1 MARRKRLTLNDL
13 VHEVEE
19 WLKQE
24 PTSANRDLLAELLYL
39 VLDLAKRDLDR
50 GDLKVLVRSLREM
63 RRAFRLFAPYRS
75 VRKVSIFGS
84 ARVPESDPYYTL
96 AVEFSHRIVE
106 EGFMVI
112 TGAGEGIM
120 QAGHEGAGRAKS
132 IGVNIKLP
140 FEQVPNRFIQGDAKH
155 MPFHFFFTRK
165 VMFVKEGDAFVFFPG
180 GFGTHDEAV
189 EVLTLTQ
196 TGKSQIVPIV
206 MVDLPGRTYWIDWLD
221 FVKQRLLADGY
232 ISEED
237 LSFFRI
243 VDSSEAAVA
252 EIRRFYRNFHSYR
265 YVKRELVMRL
275 LEPPSP
281 ALLRALN
288 ENFRDILT
296 GEIRETPP
304 LEEEKDDPAALS
316 YPRVLV
322 PFNRRNF
329 GRLRQMIDVVNGEG

>member
-24 PTSANRDLLAELLYL
+24 PTSANQDLLAELLYL
-39 VLDLAKRDLDR
+39 VLDLAKRDFDR

-63 RRAFRLFAPYRS
+63 RRAFRLFAPYRA

-84 ARVPESDPYYTL
+84 ARVPESDPYYAL
-96 AVEFSHRIVE
+96 AVEFSRRIVE

-165 VMFVKEGDAFVFFPG
+165 LMFVKEGDAFVFFPG
-180 GFGTHDEAV
+180 GFGTHDEAI

-206 MVDLPGRTYWIDWLD
+206 MVDLPGRMYWIDWLD
-221 FVKQRLLADGY
+221 FVKARLLADGY

-243 VDSSEAAVA
+243 VDSAEAAVA

-275 LEPPSP
+275 LKAPSP

-296 GEIRETPP
+296 GEIRETGP
-304 LEEEKDDPAALS
+304 LQEEMDDPAALS
-316 YPRVLV
+316 YPRILV

>member
-275 LEPPSP
+275 LESPSP

>member
-1 MARRKRLTLNDL
+1 MARRKRLSLNDL
-13 VHEVEE
+13 VREVDG
-19 WLKQE
+19 WLKDE
-24 PTSANRDLLAELLYL
+24 PASPNQDLLAEMLYL
-39 VLDLAKRDLDR
+39 VLDLAKRDFDR

-84 ARVPESDPYYTL
+84 ARVPETDPYYAL
-96 AVEFSHRIVE
+96 AREFAQRIAE
-106 EGFMVI
+106 EDFMVI

-140 FEQVPNRFIQGDAKH
+140 FEQAPNRFIQGDAKH

-165 VMFVKEGDAFVFFPG
+165 LMFVKEGDAFVFFPG
-180 GFGTHDEAV
+180 GFGTHDEAI

-206 MVDLPGRTYWIDWLD
+206 MMDLPGRTYWRDWLA
-221 FVKQRLLADGY
+221 FVKDRLLADGY
-232 ISEED
+232 ISDED
-237 LSFFRI
+237 LSFFKI
-243 VDSSEAAVA
+243 VDGAEAAVA
-252 EIRRFYRNFHSYR
+252 EIKRFYRKFHSYR

-275 LEPPSP
+275 VEPPRSP
-281 ALLRALN
+281 LVAALN

-296 GEIRETPP
+296 GHIKETAP
-304 LEEEKDDPAALS
+304 LPDELDDPATLS
-316 YPRVLV
+316 YPRLLV

-329 GRLRQMIDVVNGEG
+329 GRLRQMIDVINDEV

>member
-24 PTSANRDLLAELLYL
+24 PTSANQDLLAELLYL

-140 FEQVPNRFIQGDAKH
+140 FEQLPNRFIQGDAKH

>member
-1 MARRKRLTLNDL
+1 MARKKKRSLNDL
-13 VHEVEE
+13 VREVEE
-19 WLKQE
+19 WLKDE
-24 PTSANRDLLAELLYL
+24 PKSTNHDILAELLYV
-39 VLDLAKRDLDR
+39 VLGLAKSDFDR

-63 RRAFRLFAPYRS
+63 RRAFRLFARYRG

-84 ARVPESDPYYTL
+84 ARVPESDPYYAL
-96 AVEFSHRIVE
+96 AVDFSRRIAE
-106 EGFMVI
+106 EDFMVI

-140 FEQVPNRFIQGDAKH
+140 FEQFPNRFIQGDSKH

-165 VMFVKEGDAFVFFPG
+165 LMFVKEGDAFAFFPG
-180 GFGTHDEAV
+180 GFGTHDEAL

-206 MVDLPGRTYWIDWLD
+206 MVDLPGRSYWSDWHT
-221 FVKQRLLADGY
+221 FVKDRLLADGY

-237 LSFFRI
+237 LSIFRI
-243 VDSSEAAVA
+243 VDNAEAAVA
-252 EIRRFYRNFHSYR
+252 EIKRFYRKFHSYR
-265 YVKRELVMRL
+265 YVKRQLVMRL
-275 LEPPSP
+275 TEAPPP
-281 ALLRALN
+281 HVIRTLN

-296 GEIRETPP
+296 GEITETAP
-304 LEEEKDDPAALS
+304 LPEEMDDAAALA
-316 YPRVLV
+316 YPRILV

-329 GRLRQMIDVVNGEG
+329 GRLRQMIDVINGED